1 MKKPLDEMD
10 RSIKLKSQSF
20 AYRITMILL
29 GAWALYEIC
38 LVLFTSAQQLNLM
51 PVLVLIAAGNVQYFS
66 ELVLKRKMVLGD
78 EEYKEPNK
86 VVRAITTI
94 LTISIIIASVVAFIF
109 INRN

>member
-1 MKKPLDEMD
+1 MKKPLDEME

-20 AYRITMILL
+20 AYRITTILL
-29 GAWALYEIC
+29 GAWALYEIY

-51 PVLVLIAAGNVQYFS
+51 PVIVLTIASNVQYFS

-78 EEYKEPNK
+78 EEYKESNK
-86 VVRAITTI
+86 IVRAITTI
-94 LTISIIIASVVAFIF
+94 LTILIIIASVVAFIF